1 MGGTASI
8 GCVNPECDKTFPL
21 RYRSKNV
28 AHRGMYCSRRCY
40 GHFTPKMNDVYAE
53 WLKRMPAY
61 EGLRPREFMAV
72 LILELNKIH
81 GTWTRRAQVLKVSRL
96 SYIHWVTKLKPEIE
110 AVKQAFTQAHGN
122 ASRVVELLKKSQ
134 EVVK

>member
-1 MGGTASI
+1 MNTVSI
-8 GCVNPECDKTFPL
+8 SCINPECGKSFPL

-28 AHRGMYCSRRCY
+28 ERRGMYCSRKCY

-61 EGLRPREFMAV
+61 ESLRPREFMAV
-72 LILELNKIH
+72 LLIELNRIH

-96 SYIHWVTKLKPEIE
+96 SFMHWVAKLKPELE
-110 AVKQAFTQAHGN
+110 KVGKAFSQARGDAKK
-122 ASRVVELLKKSQ
+122 VVEILNGAKT
-134 EVVK
+134 VA